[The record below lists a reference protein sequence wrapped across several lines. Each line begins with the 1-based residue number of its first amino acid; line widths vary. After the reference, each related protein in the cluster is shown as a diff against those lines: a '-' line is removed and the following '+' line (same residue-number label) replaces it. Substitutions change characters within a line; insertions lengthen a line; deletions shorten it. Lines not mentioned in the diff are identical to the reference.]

1 MYHNPTF
8 WFANVTS
15 QGEAVKEITTPILN
29 SMLLKSFDFKESGWT
44 LSGLSPLGKSNLLV
58 GRNSTGKTRTLNA
71 LRKTIAFM
79 RNDLS
84 FPGVND
90 FAAEFVFTDPQNDA
104 GEMKYVF
111 QLKEGKVVKES
122 LVVDGKYII
131 KRTKSEAMLFG
142 AKINPPAEKLVVQA
156 RRDTAYTEIEALM
169 VWAEGVVN
177 ISCADIINLTVLL
190 QKSFYTPERFSDI
203 VDKLTDEDLK
213 AVKSNARKLEYYI
226 TEMKT
231 IKSSEMKFV
240 QIKERAVENRIMD
253 VTLSNGMLRV
263 LYILSFLE
271 YIKHNNKL
279 SLLLIDDLGEGLDYR
294 RSTCLGEMVFEY
306 CKNNGLQLIAS
317 SNDAFLMDVV
327 DVADWHVLRRESNK
341 VEVLNKAKEPEL
353 FRKFRISGLSNFD
366 LFSSDFIDKY
376 FAKQKEEKNA

>member
-1 MYHNPTF
+1 
-8 WFANVTS
+8 
-15 QGEAVKEITTPILN
+15 
-29 SMLLKSFDFKESGWT
+29 MLLKSFDFKESGWT

-84 FPGVND
+84 YPNFKD

-111 QLKEGKVVKES
+111 QLKEGKVVKEA

-131 KRTKSEAMLFG
+131 KRTKSEATLFG

-213 AVKSNARKLEYYI
+213 AVKANARKLEYCI

-253 VTLSNGMLRV
+253 VSLSNGMLRV

-327 DVADWHVLRRESNK
+327 DVADWHVLRRENNK